1 MNEEPYFNPAFSA
14 SFMGNLMMDLVKFKN
29 SCTFNGST
37 NTYKRSAGMKHIL
50 ENLLAGITTK
60 PTFST
65 SIHRL
70 GSFGLQVLDGW
81 LDTMAVLGLKT

>member
-14 SFMGNLMMDLVKFKN
+14 SFMGNLMVDLVKFKN

-60 PTFST
+60 LTFLMF
-65 SIHRL
+65 IPLL
-70 GSFGLQVLDGW
+70 GSFGLLVLDGW

>member
-1 MNEEPYFNPAFSA
+1 
-14 SFMGNLMMDLVKFKN
+14 
-29 SCTFNGST
+29 
-37 NTYKRSAGMKHIL
+37 MKHIL

>member
-1 MNEEPYFNPAFSA
+1 MNEEPYFNPAFTD
-14 SFMGNLMMDLVKFKN
+14 SFMGSLVRRLIKFKN

-60 PTFST
+60 PTFLT
-65 SIHRL
+65 FIPLL
-70 GSFGLQVLDGW
+70 GSFGLLVLDGW